1 MERRKLTWR
10 GINGSKGGIEMIL
23 LLLLIYI
30 LVVCILF
37 ILAGFFEEELS
48 ELVGYGD
55 KEIVIIEIFTWPITL
70 AILLLGAIITLP
82 FYIFN
87 KIGTK
92 LRKKY
97 DEKFSKNN

>member
-1 MERRKLTWR
+1 
-10 GINGSKGGIEMIL
+10 MIL

-48 ELVGYGD
+48 ELAGD
-55 KEIVIIEIFTWPITL
+55 EETVIIEIFTWPITL

-87 KIGTK
+87 EIGTK